1 MSEQTDLYMR
11 GHSARM
17 AMVEIGQCPQAV
29 SATAVAN
36 WAYYGV
42 VLGPHGAGE
51 CPKHEEE
58 TCDWCRGWA
67 AAERELF
74 NGAKQ

>member
-17 AMVEIGQCPQAV
+17 AMLEMDTCPIAEDE
-29 SATAVAN
+29 AEDDLFL
-36 WAYYGV
+36 GV
-42 VLGPHGAGE
+42 DNGPHGAD
-51 CPKHEEE
+51 K
-58 TCDWCRGWA
+58 CDWCRGWA

-74 NGAKQ
+74 NGAKP